1 MASDPKVAVVVG
13 ASRGIGYASAVGL
26 AKAGADVVV
35 AARTERDLKPLAQSI
50 ETVGRRSLAIKVDVK
65 KKSDIEA
72 LIRATLKQFGKIDVL
87 VYSSGVAFPEK
98 TLAES
103 TDEHFEETVAVNL
116 RGAFWAMRGVLTLGK
131 MLERRSGRIILIGS
145 DSSKRGDAGLAV
157 YAATKHAILGL
168 ARCLAWEVG
177 PLGIT
182 VNVVCPGFVWTKM
195 AQDLAPEFAKYYDV
209 KQENIDEFLKGFDP
223 LKRISTP
230 EEIADMVV
238 FLGLT
243 PGGGAVTG
251 QGYNMATATMS

>member
-1 MASDPKVAVVVG
+1 MASDKTVAIVMG

-26 AKAGADVVV
+26 AKAGVDVVV
-35 AARTERDLKPLAQSI
+35 AARTESDLKPLAQSI
-50 ETVGRRSLAIKVDVK
+50 ESIGRQSLAVRVDVK

-72 LIRATLKQFGKIDVL
+72 LFRATLDRFGKIDIL
-87 VYSSGVAFPEK
+87 VYSSGVGFPER

-116 RGAFWAMRGVLTLGK
+116 RGAYWAMRGVLTIGR
-131 MLERRSGRIILIGS
+131 MFERRSGRIILIGS

-157 YAATKHAILGL
+157 YTATKHAILGL

-177 PLGIT
+177 PVGIT

-195 AQDLAPEFAKYYDV
+195 AQDMAPEFAKYYDI
-209 KQENIDEFLKGFDP
+209 KQENVEEFLKGFDP

-238 FLGLT
+238 FLGT
-243 PGGGAVTG
+243 TAGGGAVTG
-251 QGYNMATATMS
+251 QGWNIATSTMS